1 MKYFSRIA
9 TIILALGTVTML
21 SPSPARA
28 ASCSLQMEQAYK
40 HPNASTVYYIT
51 TDCTKRAFKRADIFF
66 TYFDSFDDV
75 KSVTQGALSEI
86 TTDPLGFMPWGP
98 KYDPKYGAL
107 VKIVKD
113 PKVYLLL
120 GTERYW
126 ITNEPV
132 FIGLN
137 YRWDWIE
144 DVDPRLLN
152 SYTIGSE
159 ITYTDHHPN
168 HTVVK
173 YASGPDVYLLEADPG
188 NLSRQLK
195 RHIQN
200 EAAFNQLGFRWDRIV
215 TIPASEQYADGDPLV
230 HDELTAW
237 RNYALNDINRIRREH
252 GKSPLI
258 MNEHLN
264 EIAQRHSDD
273 MSVYI
278 KEMSHDGSLG
288 ESADERIKQ
297 GKVPNIQ
304 THTLET
310 ITVPL
315 NIGWSGENVG
325 MRDADSYGG
334 DVEDAIAAQHEW
346 FMDEPDNEFNHRTTM
361 LSSMAPFTEIGIGLT
376 LDSQNRIWITEDF
389 ISRQ

>member
-1 MKYFSRIA
+1 MKHLLRIIVPA
-9 TIILALGTVTML
+9 FVFAAAAL
-21 SPSPARA
+21 SPWSARA
-28 ASCSLQMEQAYK
+28 ETCTLKMEKAYK
-40 HPNASTVYYIT
+40 HPNASTVYYVT

-66 TYFDSFDDV
+66 TYFDSFNDV
-75 KSVTQGALSEI
+75 KTVVQSTLDGMTI
-86 TTDPLGFMPWGP
+86 DPLGFMPWGP

-120 GTERYW
+120 GLERYW
-126 ITNEPV
+126 ITNEQV
-132 FIGLN
+132 FNGLN
-137 YRWDWIE
+137 YQWNWIE
-144 DVDPRLLN
+144 DVDPRLLD
-152 SYTIGSE
+152 SHAVGSE

-173 YASGPDVYLLEADPG
+173 YASGPEVYVLEPDPA
-188 NLSRQLK
+188 NASRQIK
-195 RHIQN
+195 RYIEN
-200 EAAFNQLGFRWDRIV
+200 EQAFNQLGFRWDRIV
-215 TIPASEQYADGDPLV
+215 TIPASEQYADGTVLA
-230 HDELTAW
+230 HDDLTAW
-237 RNYALNDINRIRREH
+237 RNYAFNDINRIRREN
-252 GKSPLI
+252 GQDPLV
-258 MNEHLN
+258 MNDQLN

-273 MSVYI
+273 MATYI

-288 ESADERIKQ
+288 EKADERIKE

-304 THTLET
+304 THALET
-310 ITVPL
+310 VATPL

-325 MRDADSYGG
+325 MRDMDSYNK
-334 DVEDAIAAQHEW
+334 DVEQSIAAQHEW

-389 ISRQ
+389 ISRM